1 MCPYP
6 SIMFHVVPIRLWR
19 PLLSWLSSSKVPYRP
34 YHILMVPYRIMS
46 PYIRANCIRCLLL
59 LSQSECTPICVIIP
73 IREYPN
79 QYPTVEQQFIFIC
92 HFLFPLAYRIICL
105 PPCLLPT
112 IYSYL
117 SICLSLYTP
126 CLSCLSICLYIPS
139 QLSCLNYHISYLKL
153 SYSVDSLQSNLQ
165 LGVAVIL

>member
-1 MCPYP
+1 MTFKCSVGVCPYP

-34 YHILMVPYRIMS
+34 YQILMVPYRIMS
-46 PYIRANCIRCLLL
+46 PYIRANCNRFLVL
-59 LSQSECTPICVIIP
+59 LSQSECTPIRVIIP

-105 PPCLLPT
+105 PPLSTTHYLLVS
-112 IYSYL
+112 IYL
-117 SICLSLYTP
+117 SIP
-126 CLSCLSICLYIPS
+126 VHPLSILSIYLSIYSISVIMS
-139 QLSCLNYHISYLKL
+139 QLSYIIS
-153 SYSVDSLQSNLQ
+153 
-165 LGVAVIL
+165 